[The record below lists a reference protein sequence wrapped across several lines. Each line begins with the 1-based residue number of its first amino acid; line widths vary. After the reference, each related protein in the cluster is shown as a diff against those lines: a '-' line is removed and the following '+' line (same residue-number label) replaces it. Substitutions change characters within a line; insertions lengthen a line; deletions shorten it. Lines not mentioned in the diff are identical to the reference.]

1 MSGLT
6 GLFSGLEGNLE
17 KYIEGFFKDK
27 FKGRVQP
34 VEIAKKLFR
43 EMRDRKRISISKVYV
58 PNEYTVYLN
67 SEDWRA
73 VSIIA
78 SKLAEE
84 LQEFLVEKAREKNFT
99 LVASPL
105 VTFCEDNS
113 LGEGLLRV
121 EGLFGNPVSQQ
132 DNSFG
137 MGEEAAATKQPG
149 VEEFEDTLCYRPARD
164 TSPVPVVPTE
174 IRASLEISTGPQEGK
189 VFSLEPYPMIVGRRE
204 NCDIIITDSSV
215 SRRHARVE
223 YRQGSF
229 VLSDLGSTNGTFVNG
244 VRIDKKVLE
253 PGDTVKFGSTLC
265 YFKVE

>member
-43 EMRDRKRISISKVYV
+43 EMRDRKRVSISNVYV

-67 SEDWRA
+67 SEDWQA
-73 VSIIA
+73 VSTIA
-78 SKLAEE
+78 PRLADE
-84 LQEFLVEKAREKNFT
+84 LQEFLVEKAKEKSFT

-105 VTFCEDNS
+105 VTFSEDNS

-121 EGLFGNPVSQQ
+121 EGRFGNPVTQRE
-132 DNSFG
+132 NGIG
-137 MGEEAAATKQPG
+137 MGEAAAAKQAA

-174 IRASLEISTGPQEGK
+174 VKAYLEVSAGPQEGK
-189 VFSLEPYPMIVGRRE
+189 VFSLEPYPMIIGRRE

-223 YRQGSF
+223 YYQGSF
-229 VLSDLGSTNGTFVNG
+229 KLSDLGSTNGTFVNG
-244 VRIDKKVLE
+244 VRIDKKVIE
-253 PGDTVKFGSTLC
+253 PGDAVKFGSTLC